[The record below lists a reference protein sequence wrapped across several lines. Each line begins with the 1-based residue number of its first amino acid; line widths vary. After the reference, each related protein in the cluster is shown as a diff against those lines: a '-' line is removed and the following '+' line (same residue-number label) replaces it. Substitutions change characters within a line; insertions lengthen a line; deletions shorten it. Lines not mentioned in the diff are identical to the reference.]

1 MCFLFDTAPAG
12 HFGPTHPSQL
22 IPGRSL
28 GNPSLLHSYC
38 SDRSNKCDILPNF
51 TPCHMA
57 TVCMLMDLA
66 LNTITCL
73 RVVWLHHQRKKRHG
87 PGSRG
92 WESTSVT
99 LASGDV
105 LTQRTSHARLRTEI
119 LMAGP
124 SIKMCLCSTM
134 SYLMRV
140 PSSNILF
147 VSRTTVE
154 CLMLFPSTMDFFK
167 SFSWLYFACLACVSR
182 HKITL
187 G

>member
-22 IPGRSL
+22 IPCRPR
-28 GNPSLLHSYC
+28 GNPSLFHYYC
-38 SDRSNKCDILPNF
+38 SDGSNKCNILPNF
-51 TPCHMA
+51 TACHMT

-66 LNTITCL
+66 LNTITYL
-73 RVVWLHHQRKKRHG
+73 RLVWLHHQRKKRHG

-124 SIKMCLCSTM
+124 SIKMCLCGTM
-134 SYLMRV
+134 SYLMRA

-167 SFSWLYFACLACVSR
+167 SFSWLYFVSPACVTR
-182 HKITL
+182 HEITP